1 MLTHWETE
9 LYKYLVIIVVVILR
23 VTSLVAIRCIQ
34 VRVCTHRSDITR
46 FAHILEKHF
55 LSNTLLFLCL
65 HSFILTAFKLGK
77 SQEAGDGLLQEVEFS
92 KVPLVFRWGYVT
104 RGKVLSCL
112 NMFNQSQLCM
122 ACPSQMEKSIVYVY
136 QRSVTAGLSLYAL

>member
-1 MLTHWETE
+1 MGSCKRLNSPKYP
-9 LYKYLVIIVVVILR
+9 LYL
-23 VTSLVAIRCIQ
+23 
-34 VRVCTHRSDITR
+34 
-46 FAHILEKHF
+46 
-55 LSNTLLFLCL
+55 
-65 HSFILTAFKLGK
+65 
-77 SQEAGDGLLQEVEFS
+77 DGA
-92 KVPLVFRWGYVT
+92 YNVT